1 MLDSNLTAQSD
12 RMISNQHTENGRA
25 IESHSWSNRFLTLAV
40 AGILFLTMYPFEL
53 SAPKPYRSLPLL
65 LGSGGKGGGLLDIFL
80 NILLF
85 VPFGFALGTKLLRRG
100 KSWGTILICTLAA
113 GALFSYAIELTQ
125 LYVPF
130 RDSGWQDVFTN
141 TTGSVIGGVAAFL
154 ISRWVFS
161 RLTAMQQAVRTWA
174 TPRRLAAVLLIY
186 FGVWCVASA
195 FLLQKISVRDWRTDS
210 LLVFGNDATGLHPWK
225 GHLLRVE
232 IWDRAIPDKLAAQL
246 TSSTGP
252 AAADEPIVNLD
263 FGNERPVASG
273 NRPAAA
279 ATPQQAESL
288 VMSASP
294 TLSDFLVRRVQQSNQ
309 FALRVVLAP
318 PQTESSG
325 RILALSQRSG
335 FLDFYLN
342 QLNDELVFWFRT
354 PVTVHWH
361 RLSWRIPHA
370 MSTGQIHTA
379 LFSYDGATFS
389 SYMDGKE
396 IESRSLGVQTALASY
411 VRYLNENEL
420 KGYRDIFYA
429 IIFFPAGALLGIG
442 IARPLLHATDRLVI
456 AAAGVLLPSVLFEW
470 IVTRASRAPFSFV
483 NVAFSATYVILGL
496 LWMNADGLLTNVPA
510 SSGASVETTAN
521 P

>member
-1 MLDSNLTAQSD
+1 MLQLQSD
-12 RMISNQHTENGRA
+12 RMISNQHTQNGRA

-53 SAPKPYRSLPLL
+53 SSPKPHRSLPLF
-65 LGSGGKGGGLLDIFL
+65 LGSGGKGGGFLDIFL

-85 VPFGFALGTKLLRRG
+85 VPFGFALGTKLLRRR

-141 TTGSVIGGVAAFL
+141 TSGSVLGGVAGFL
-154 ISRWVFS
+154 LGRWVFG
-161 RLTAMQQAVRTWA
+161 RLTAVQQAVRAWA

-195 FLLQKISVRDWRTDS
+195 FLIQKISVRDWRTDS
-210 LLVFGNDATGLHPWK
+210 FLVFGNDATGLHPWN
-225 GHLLRVE
+225 GHVLRVE
-232 IWDRAIPDKLAAQL
+232 IWDRAIPDKLATRL
-246 TSSTGP
+246 TSNTGP
-252 AAADEPIVNLD
+252 AGTDDPIVNLD
-263 FGNERPVASG
+263 FGNERSVASASG
-273 NRPAAA
+273 PAAA
-279 ATPQQAESL
+279 ATPQQGESQ

-294 TLSDFLVRRVQQSNQ
+294 TLSDYLVRRVQQSNQ
-309 FALRVVLAP
+309 FSVRVVLAR
-318 PQTESSG
+318 PQTEPNG
-325 RILALSQRSG
+325 RILALSQKSG

-361 RLSWRIPHA
+361 RLSWRIPDA
-370 MSTGQIHTA
+370 MSAGQVHA
-379 LFSYDGATFS
+379 VLFSYDGAAFS
-389 SYMDGKE
+389 SYMDGKQ

-429 IIFFPAGALLGIG
+429 LVFFPAGVLLGIA
-442 IARPLLHATDRLVI
+442 IARPFLRATDRLVI

-470 IVTRASRAPFSFV
+470 IVTRASRAPFSLV
-483 NVAFSATYVILGL
+483 NVAFSAAYVILGL
-496 LWMNADGLLTNVPA
+496 LWINADGLLTNVRA
-510 SSGASVETTAN
+510 SSDSASLKTTAN